1 MIYYIINESFTNIIA
16 FVSILFAF
24 AFTIA
29 AIALG
34 KNLLPRDAGR
44 AYAINGS
51 KSVGKPRGAGM
62 IFILTFT
69 VTCAL
74 FVNLSAELIIYLIL
88 VLAAMLSGYLD
99 DSASSPWGNLKKGLI
114 DLAISV
120 MAAVT
125 YLIRMLPLTLIR
137 KEIKS
142 TYIKSFLYYV
152 PYVTLAAMT
161 FPGILS
167 ATANIWVSINVTN
180 CSDGVDGLCGT
191 LSVVT
196 LASVYVL
203 FKSFNIESA
212 YRHTV
217 LIMIV
222 CILGY
227 LWFNASP
234 SKLLMG
240 DAGSRAIGI
249 FIAFTFLK
257 LHAPLLY
264 IPMALVIILDGG
276 LGLIKVSFMRFL
288 HINLMKNLRTPIH
301 DHMRKNKD
309 WSDTQVVFRFTIIQ
323 VILGLAVIY
332 GLMF

>member
-1 MIYYIINESFTNIIA
+1 MIYYIVNESFTNIIA
-16 FVSILFAF
+16 FASILFAF

-120 MAAVT
+120 MATVT
-125 YLIRMLPLTLIR
+125 YLHYNPNTFDLAFFGKT
-137 KEIKS
+137 
-142 TYIKSFLYYV
+142 
-152 PYVTLAAMT
+152 VTLNPIIYA
-161 FPGILS
+161 ILIIIL
-167 ATANIWVSINVTN
+167 IWVSINVTN

-196 LASVYVL
+196 LASVYIL

-217 LIMIV
+217 LIMVV

-309 WSDTQVVFRFTIIQ
+309 WSDTQVVFRFTIVQI
-323 VILGLAVIY
+323 ILGLAVIY

>member
-1 MIYYIINESFTNIIA
+1 MIYYIVNESFTNIIA
-16 FVSILFAF
+16 FASILFAF

-114 DLAISV
+114 DLAFFGK
-120 MAAVT
+120 T
-125 YLIRMLPLTLIR
+125 
-137 KEIKS
+137 
-142 TYIKSFLYYV
+142 
-152 PYVTLAAMT
+152 VTLNPIIYA
-161 FPGILS
+161 ILIIIL
-167 ATANIWVSINVTN
+167 IWVSINVTN

-196 LASVYVL
+196 LASVYIL

-309 WSDTQVVFRFTIIQ
+309 WSDTQVVFRFTIVQI
-323 VILGLAVIY
+323 ILGLAVIY

>member
-1 MIYYIINESFTNIIA
+1 MIYYIVNESFTNIIA
-16 FVSILFAF
+16 FASILFAF

-120 MAAVT
+120 TAAVT
-125 YLIRMLPLTLIR
+125 YLHYNPNTFDLAFFGKT
-137 KEIKS
+137 
-142 TYIKSFLYYV
+142 
-152 PYVTLAAMT
+152 VTLNPIIYA
-161 FPGILS
+161 ILIIIL
-167 ATANIWVSINVTN
+167 IWVSINVTN

-196 LASVYVL
+196 LASVYIL

-217 LIMIV
+217 LIMVV

-309 WSDTQVVFRFTIIQ
+309 WSDTQVVFRFTIVQI
-323 VILGLAVIY
+323 ILGLAVIY